1 MPSKYPQFDRSLL
14 ALRPLNERQHDLSLD
29 NIHSLVPV
37 DCEQKEFHVV
47 ADRIHRA
54 VHGGSAV
61 VLMMGAHVLRAG
73 VQPYL
78 ISLMEKGLI
87 SCIAV
92 NGAGAIHDFE
102 FAAVGAT
109 TESVAHYI
117 KKGDFGLWQETGRIN
132 EIIIQGSRG
141 GLGFGESVGKVIEEE
156 GFPHKDISILAAGY
170 RLGIPITVHIGVGYD
185 IIHEHPNCNG
195 AALGDTS
202 YRDFLIFTQVLD
214 RLSGGVVM
222 NFGSAVMAPEV
233 YLKALAMVRNAA
245 AREDREISQF
255 TTLVCD
261 LARLPEDCSAEPCRT
276 DPRYYFRPWKTM
288 LSRTIA
294 DGGESFYIRGDHAKT
309 VPQLWSACVARE
321 SI

>member
-14 ALRPLNERQHDLSLD
+14 TLRPLNERQHDLSLD
-29 NIHSLVPV
+29 CIRSLVPV
-37 DCEQKEFHVV
+37 ACKQKEFHVV
-47 ADRIHRA
+47 ADRIHSA
-54 VHGGSAV
+54 VHGGNAV

-92 NGAGAIHDFE
+92 NGAGVIHDFE
-102 FAAVGAT
+102 FALIGAT
-109 TESVAHYI
+109 TESVSHYI
-117 KKGDFGLWQETGRIN
+117 KKGRFGLWQETGRIN

-141 GLGFGESVGKVIEEE
+141 GLGLGESVGKVIEEE
-156 GFPHKDISILAAGY
+156 GFPHKEISILAAGY
-170 RLGIPITVHIGVGYD
+170 RLNIPITVHIGVGYD
-185 IIHEHPNCNG
+185 IIHEHPNCDG

-214 RLSGGVVM
+214 RLARGVVM

-233 YLKALAMVRNAA
+233 YLKALAMVRNVA
-245 AREDREISQF
+245 ARENREIFGF
-255 TTLVCD
+255 TSLVCD
-261 LARLPEDCSAEPCRT
+261 LANLPEACSAEPCRT

-288 LSRTIA
+288 LSRTMA

-309 VPQLWSACVARE
+309 IPQLWSACVARK